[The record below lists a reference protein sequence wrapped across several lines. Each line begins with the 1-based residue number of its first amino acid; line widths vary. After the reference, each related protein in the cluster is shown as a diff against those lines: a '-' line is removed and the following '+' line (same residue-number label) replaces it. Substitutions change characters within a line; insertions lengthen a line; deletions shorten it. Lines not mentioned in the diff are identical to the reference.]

1 MAVLMFLVWGVGIFL
16 VDFGTDV
23 KFSVDM
29 HNMAVRNISGEIGDC
44 RTRLALVSDGVIIEA
59 LAEVFLD

>member
-1 MAVLMFLVWGVGIFL
+1 MAVLLTLVWGVGFFL

-44 RTRLALVSDGVIIEA
+44 RTRLALVK
-59 LAEVFLD
+59 